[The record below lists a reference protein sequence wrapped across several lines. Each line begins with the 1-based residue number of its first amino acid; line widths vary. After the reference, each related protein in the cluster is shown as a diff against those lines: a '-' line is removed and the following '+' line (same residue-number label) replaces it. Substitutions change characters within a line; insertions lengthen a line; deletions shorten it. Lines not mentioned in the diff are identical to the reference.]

1 MVWNH
6 LKTAFRILRKQK
18 LTAAI
23 NIIGLG
29 IGLSFFILL
38 VAYVRDDLTFD
49 RFHEKADR
57 TYILTSEFRDR
68 FFGSAH
74 HFIAEMLEAESPEV
88 ESGSTVRYAMH
99 SQIVR
104 SGNLLIVK
112 DFAFTEPGFFD
123 MFSFDLSAGD
133 PSRLLS
139 EPHQVVITSA
149 TAQAFF
155 SGDDPMGKTL
165 SIQVGDSYRDFTVS
179 GIVREIPGNSSIRF
193 DGILHFSHVF
203 DAYQIDKNN
212 NDFVTLPM
220 FTTTL
225 LDLPDERRVS
235 SLRDKLPS
243 FSDRLYGPMWERVKM
258 APPKQGFDLL
268 KFADYHRS
276 DVSVSAFASPGH
288 PAFSWVLSGI
298 ALLILVLACV
308 NSVNLSLA
316 QSSTRLKEVGVRRVI
331 GARKEQLVGQLMTE
345 SLLTGLVSLVVGLT
359 VAALLIVPFNTLTG
373 KRLVEKALLHPQTLL
388 IVLSAVL
395 AVCLFTG
402 LIPALSLSRF
412 QASDVF
418 QGRFPSGRKSR
429 LSLILIVFQFTVSL
443 IFIIG
448 TLVITRQLHFMT
460 SADLGYDPSDL
471 ILVRTQVPGER
482 APEGKSLFELFRS
495 ELQNDSRVLSISA
508 DSGSVGTRHG
518 SVTRRYD
525 KEGLEHI
532 VEAFM
537 IDQDYMKTLDIP
549 VILGRDF
556 SVERLSDASEGVLVN
571 EAFVKDFELKDPV
584 GQQFSDFA
592 VDKLPPEYTFDP
604 TIIGVVRNF
613 HVFSLHVPI
622 GPMAFGPWGF
632 PPIQRFNNILVKVR
646 EGEEPGVLKRLE
658 AIWAEVRPDL
668 PFSYSFL
675 DDDLAWEYRRERD
688 WGRIVGWS
696 TGFALVIAC
705 MGLFGLTAVT
715 VVRRTKET
723 GIRMVLGASTT
734 DIFFLFTKD
743 VLKWVLISNL
753 IAWPIA
759 LVAAR
764 NWLDQFAYR
773 IDIGIWMF
781 ALSALL
787 SFLVAGST
795 VSWHAVRASLSDPV
809 QSLRYE

>member
-6 LKTAFRILRKQK
+6 LKMAFRIIRKQR

-88 ESGSTVRYAMH
+88 EPGSTVRYAMH

-104 SGNLLIVK
+104 SGNRLIVK

-133 PSRLLS
+133 LSRLLS
-139 EPHQVVITSA
+139 EPHQVLITSA
-149 TAQAFF
+149 TAQVFF
-155 SGDDPMGKTL
+155 SGEDPLGRTL
-165 SIQVGDSYRDFTVS
+165 SIRIGDSYRDFTVS
-179 GIVREIPGNSSIRF
+179 GIISEIPGNSSIRF

-220 FTTTL
+220 FTTTF
-225 LDLPDERRVS
+225 LDLPDEGRVS
-235 SLRDKLPS
+235 SLRAKLPS
-243 FSDRLYGPMWERVKM
+243 FSDRLYGPMWERIKM

-268 KFADYHRS
+268 KLADYHRR
-276 DVSVSAFASPGH
+276 DVNVFAFASPGH

-308 NSVNLSLA
+308 NSINLSLA
-316 QSSTRLKEVGVRRVI
+316 QSSTRLKEVGVRRVV
-331 GARKEQLVGQLMTE
+331 GARKEQLVGQLVTE
-345 SLLTGLVSLVVGLT
+345 SLLAGLASLVVGLT

-373 KRLVEKALLHPQTLL
+373 KRLVEKTLLHPQTLL

-418 QGRFPSGRKSR
+418 QGRFLSGRKSR
-429 LSLILIVFQFTVSL
+429 LSLILIIFQFTVSL

-448 TLVITRQLHFMT
+448 SLVITRQLHFMT
-460 SADLGYDPSDL
+460 STDLGYDPSNL

-482 APEGKSLFELFRS
+482 APEGETLFGVFRS

-525 KEGLEHI
+525 KEGIEHI

-537 IDQDYMKTLDIP
+537 IDPDYMKTLDVP

-556 SVERLSDASEGVLVN
+556 SPERLSDARDGVLVN

-584 GQQFSDFA
+584 GQRFSDFA
-592 VDKLPPEYTFDP
+592 VDKLPAEYTFDP

-613 HVFSLHVPI
+613 NVFSLHVPI
-622 GPMAFGPWGF
+622 GPMAFGPRGF
-632 PPIQRFNNILVKVR
+632 PPIQRFRNILVKVR
-646 EGEEPGVLKRLE
+646 VGEEPVVLKRLE
-658 AIWAEVRPDL
+658 AIWTEVRPDL

-696 TGFALVIAC
+696 TGFALVVAC

-723 GIRMVLGASTT
+723 GIRMVLGASTA

-773 IDIGIWMF
+773 IEIGIWIF
-781 ALSALL
+781 ALAVLL
-787 SFLVAGST
+787 SFLVAGLT
-795 VSWHAVRASLSDPV
+795 VSWHAVRASLTDPV